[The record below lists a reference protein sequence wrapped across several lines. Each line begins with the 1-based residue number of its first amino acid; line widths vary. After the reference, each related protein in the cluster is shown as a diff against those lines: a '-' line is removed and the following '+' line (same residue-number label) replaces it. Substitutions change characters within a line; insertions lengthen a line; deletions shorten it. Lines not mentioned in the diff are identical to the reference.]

1 MDAAVSTRN
10 VVVQT
15 LSFLRCPSW
24 WWDIHI
30 YMLYHHR
37 RLFLVAFDFLNMEMM
52 AKVRKLIDRSCIHI
66 YRTHNIINSLDD
78 CKRLLILE
86 ILYIIKRII
95 KILQLYTIDWAILN
109 ETYFI
114 NGYLANT
121 LFNITFL
128 SPSQD
133 IIWLW
138 DTLLFDQGLDC
149 FWFSKA
155 KATKYPFANTLP
167 FIKMMLIGSVDP
179 SKQQYY

>member
-1 MDAAVSTRN
+1 MYT
-10 VVVQT
+10 
-15 LSFLRCPSW
+15 
-24 WWDIHI
+24 
-30 YMLYHHR
+30 Y
-37 RLFLVAFDFLNMEMM
+37 
-52 AKVRKLIDRSCIHI
+52 I
-66 YRTHNIINSLDD
+66 YRTHKIMNSLDD
-78 CKRLLILE
+78 FKSLLILE
-86 ILYIIKRII
+86 ILYIIKWIGKWILRFI
-95 KILQLYTIDWAILN
+95 KILQLYNIDWTILN